1 MADDHTRST
10 PDQDCAS
17 AISFNDVEGN
27 WCGADID
34 QGSDKVDQE
43 RIADRSKF
51 LEESGS
57 EVEYKV
63 DTSPLLHHL
72 ERSTKDSTT
81 QVAAALP
88 ETAFEAIRPAA
99 EIATLG
105 HDLQL
110 VFVIGDDLS
119 KLLLNELGVRWLST
133 DSRQGVGSFLD
144 VATLDEVTR

>member
-1 MADDHTRST
+1 LTDDHTSST

-17 AISFNDVEGN
+17 AESFNDVEGN
-27 WCGADID
+27 WCGTDID

-51 LEESGS
+51 LEEGCSK
-57 EVEYKV
+57 VEDKV

-72 ERSTKDSTT
+72 ERSTKDGAT

>member
-17 AISFNDVEGN
+17 AKSFNDVEGN

-34 QGSDKVDQE
+34 QGGDKVDQE

-57 EVEYKV
+57 EVEDEV

-72 ERSTKDSTT
+72 ERSAKDGTT
-81 QVAAALP
+81 QVTAALP
-88 ETAFEAIRPAA
+88 ETAFEAIRPTV

-110 VFVIGDDLS
+110 VFVVGDDLS

>member
-1 MADDHTRST
+1 LADNHTRST
-10 PDQDCAS
+10 PDHDCAS
-17 AISFNDVEGN
+17 AKSFNDVEGN
-27 WCGADID
+27 WCGADVD
-34 QGSDKVDQE
+34 QGSDEVDQE
-43 RIADRSKF
+43 RILDRSKL
-51 LEESGS
+51 LEEGGS
-57 EVEYKV
+57 KVEDEI

-72 ERSTKDSTT
+72 ERSTQDGTT

-88 ETAFEAIRPAA
+88 KTAFEAIRPTA
-99 EIATLG
+99 EIAALG